1 MEIYAAMIDYLDESI
16 GRVFANLKEIGQYD
30 NTLIIFFSDNGASK
44 TTIEDYA
51 ALGGEMSDYLK
62 TFDNSIENRGL
73 PGSSIDIGPGWAY
86 ATNTPFRLMKGYVTQ
101 GGMQVPSLIPLLK
114 DGSDAAFTEREQG
127 FELYGIRAYIKGDWK
142 ALRLPKPYG
151 TGEWQLYNLAQDPGE
166 FNDLA
171 AKYPDKLKAL
181 ADAWDKY
188 AADNGVVE
196 PNRPVGYAKPPR
208 AGSY

>member
-1 MEIYAAMIDYLDESI
+1 
-16 GRVFANLKEIGQYD
+16 
-30 NTLIIFFSDNGASK
+30 
-44 TTIEDYA
+44 
-51 ALGGEMSDYLK
+51 
-62 TFDNSIENRGL
+62 
-73 PGSSIDIGPGWAY
+73 
-86 ATNTPFRLMKGYVTQ
+86 MKGYVTQ
-101 GGMQVPSLIPLLK
+101 GGMQVPCIMK
-114 DGSDAAFTEREQG
+114 
-127 FELYGIRAYIKGDWK
+127 
-142 ALRLPKPYG
+142 
-151 TGEWQLYNLAQDPGE
+151 LAGRMAKDPGE